1 MELIP
6 QWRKWY
12 KRWSTW
18 LLTILSGFSLSDTL
32 GFMPQ
37 IQEYIDPQIYKLVMF
52 ALTIGTFVAIH
63 IKQPSI
69 STPPSESTS
78 GSKS

>member
-1 MELIP
+1 MQLIP
-6 QWRKWY
+6 QWRVWY

-18 LLTILSGFSLSDTL
+18 LLTVLGSFSLADTL

-37 IQEYIDPQIYKLVMF
+37 IQQFVDPQIYKWVMF
-52 ALTIGTFVAIH
+52 GLTLGTFIALH

-69 STPPSESTS
+69 SGPSA
-78 GSKS
+78 

>member
-6 QWRKWY
+6 QWRLWY

-18 LLTILSGFSLSDTL
+18 LLALTGSLSAADVL

-37 IQEYIDPQIYKLVMF
+37 IQEFIDPQIYKWVML
-52 ALTIGTFVAIH
+52 ALTASTFVALH
-63 IKQPSI
+63 VKQASLSGPS
-69 STPPSESTS
+69 S
-78 GSKS
+78 